1 MPRLRVHGVSPGI
14 TTQLPD
20 NPKLIDF
27 DWTNM
32 NLLPNIISAIAA
44 LVAAYFWWQTS
55 KVRIISDYTEPLN
68 EDVTYLNFMGARGPI
83 LIEPDGTRIDITATA
98 DRKSVV

>member
-1 MPRLRVHGVSPGI
+1 
-14 TTQLPD
+14 
-20 NPKLIDF
+20 
-27 DWTNM
+27 M

-55 KVRIISDYTEPLN
+55 KVRVISDYIKPLN

-98 DRKSVV
+98 VAQNRLNAKAALAAGIAAAAQVLGAFVPLLS